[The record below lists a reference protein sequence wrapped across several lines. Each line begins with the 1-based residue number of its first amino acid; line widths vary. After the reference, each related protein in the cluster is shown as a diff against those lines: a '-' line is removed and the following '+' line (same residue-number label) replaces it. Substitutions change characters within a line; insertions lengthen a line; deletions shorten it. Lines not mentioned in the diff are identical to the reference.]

1 MAYGN
6 WGAFVYQDGNRR
18 RDKEDVGVFDT
29 DEGTCPSA
37 LRIFANIMKNREKFA
52 EGKEPWYVH
61 SHHAVLGDD
70 AVRLCGY
77 KGGPELWVCRDDVP
91 ENIELDE
98 DVCADSSDS
107 GEVKIGDKT
116 WEYSFETYD
125 SNMVN
130 LKLIEPDGTEWT
142 ATCGYLYG
150 AGHMED

>member
-1 MAYGN
+1 MLKDVWGN
-6 WGAFVYQDGNRR
+6 SIRLTEERR
-18 RDKEDVGVFDT
+18 AHLIEHPEMQGQEDKVTET
-29 DEGTCPSA
+29 
-37 LRIFANIMKNREKFA
+37 LL
-52 EGKEPWYVH
+52 EPDIVIQ
-61 SHHAVLGDD
+61 SQSDD